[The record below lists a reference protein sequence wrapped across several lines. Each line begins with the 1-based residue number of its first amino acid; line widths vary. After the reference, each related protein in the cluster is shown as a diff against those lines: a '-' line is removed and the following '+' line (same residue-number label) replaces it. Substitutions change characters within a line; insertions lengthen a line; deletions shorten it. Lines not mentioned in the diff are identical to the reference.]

1 MAWADAKARIAVDL
15 AAVAITS
22 PITQTIKKVY
32 TDPPG
37 TIGDTPCFIIYPP
50 ALTVSR
56 TSSSL
61 RTKVYTVR
69 LRLLVSD
76 ADLSR
81 ASALVDAYREA
92 VVDAFDAEVAL
103 NFTATIIEGPNIEEA
118 ASFTYGAKAY
128 TGMDCMLTVRL
139 LEAANFQP

>member
-22 PITQTIKKVY
+22 PVAQTIKRVY
-32 TDPPG
+32 ADPPES
-37 TIGDTPCFIIYPP
+37 IQDLPCFIIYPP

-56 TSSSL
+56 GSAL

-76 ADLSR
+76 EDLSR

-92 VVDAFDAEVAL
+92 IVDAFDVETAL
-103 NFTATIIEGPNIEEA
+103 NLTAETIDGPSFEEA
-118 ASFTYGAKAY
+118 ASFTYGQRQF
-128 TGMDCMLTVRL
+128 TGMDCMLTVIL
-139 LEAANFQP
+139 VDGVSFQP